1 MFSPFPIFGCRVM
14 SGVKNNV
21 GRGINIALVNGDVIN
36 SSPPTLNSESYKP
49 NSEKL
54 YFCLFVFSIGRTG
67 EVVKTEYFDMWAGG
81 EYT

>member
-1 MFSPFPIFGCRVM
+1 MFSPFHIIGCRVM

-21 GRGINIALVNGDVIN
+21 GRGINIALVNGDIIH
-36 SSPPTLNSESYKP
+36 SSTPLLIPRVTNLILKN
-49 NSEKL
+49 
-54 YFCLFVFSIGRTG
+54 CILFVCFSIGRTG